1 MKKVSFYSLLLSVF
15 VAAIFSLVACN
26 DSSDKK
32 PEQTKLSIVTTI
44 YPEYAWVKEILG
56 QRADSVELT
65 LLIKNGVDLHS
76 YKPTAQ
82 DIAKI
87 ASANMVVY
95 VGGESDKWIKDAL
108 AATPKKGRSEI
119 NLMETLGDRVKAEE
133 IVEGMDA
140 EHHHH
145 HHEEHA
151 EEHEHE
157 HHSEHVEEHE
167 HEHHSEHAEEHEHEH
182 HSEHAEAHEHDEHHK
197 MHAQHRSKIGKKH
210 EHHDEH
216 AEEHEHDEH
225 HSEHAEAHEHH
236 HDHEEE
242 VENDEHVW
250 LSLKNAEIL
259 VQKITVELAKL
270 DMAHGTAYKDNATDY
285 IARIKALDGDYRT
298 AIENASRKT
307 ILFGDRFPFRYL
319 VDDYGIK
326 YYAAFVGCS
335 AESEASFETIA
346 FLAGKMDSD
355 SLPAI
360 LTIEKGNKKI
370 ANAVL
375 AASKNS
381 KDAQILTI
389 NSMQAVTEQQIAEGE
404 SYLSIMQTNL
414 EILKKALN

>member
-1 MKKVSFYSLLLSVF
+1 MKKVSFYSLLFSVF
-15 VAAIFSLVACN
+15 AAAIFSLVACN
-26 DSSDKK
+26 ETSDKK

-95 VGGESDKWIKDAL
+95 VGGESDEWIKDAL
-108 AATPKKGRSEI
+108 EATPKKDRSEI
-119 NLMETLGDRVKAEE
+119 NLMKALGDRVKAEE
-133 IVEGMDA
+133 IVEGMQGETREDA
-140 EHHHH
+140 KEDHEHHEHADPSTSSGTKEHHHH
-145 HHEEHA
+145 
-151 EEHEHE
+151 
-157 HHSEHVEEHE
+157 
-167 HEHHSEHAEEHEHEH
+167 
-182 HSEHAEAHEHDEHHK
+182 D
-197 MHAQHRSKIGKKH
+197 
-210 EHHDEH
+210 
-216 AEEHEHDEH
+216 
-225 HSEHAEAHEHH
+225 
-236 HDHEEE
+236 EE

-270 DMAHGTAYKDNATDY
+270 DLAHASAYKDNAADY
-285 IARIKALDGDYRT
+285 IARIRVLDGDYRK
-298 AIENASRKT
+298 AIESAHRKT

-335 AESEASFETIA
+335 AESEANFETIA
-346 FLAGKMDSD
+346 FLANKMDSD

-370 ANAVL
+370 ASAVL

-381 KDAQILTI
+381 KNAQILTI
-389 NSMQAVTEQQIAEGE
+389 NSMQSVTEQQIAKGE
-404 SYLSIMQTNL
+404 SYLTIMQTNL

>member
-1 MKKVSFYSLLLSVF
+1 MKKVSFYSLLLFVF

-119 NLMETLGDRVKAEE
+119 NLMEALGDRVKAEE
-133 IVEGMDA
+133 IVEGMEA
-140 EHHHH
+140 EHHYH

-157 HHSEHVEEHE
+157 HHSEHVEAHE
-167 HEHHSEHAEEHEHEH
+167 HDEHHSEHVEEHEH
-182 HSEHAEAHEHDEHHK
+182 HSEHAEAHEHDEHH
-197 MHAQHRSKIGKKH
+197 
-210 EHHDEH
+210 
-216 AEEHEHDEH
+216 
-225 HSEHAEAHEHH
+225 SEHVEAHEHH

-270 DMAHGTAYKDNATDY
+270 DMAHGTAYKNNATDY
-285 IARIKALDGDYRT
+285 IARIKALDSDYRT
-298 AIENASRKT
+298 AIESASRKT

-381 KDAQILTI
+381 KNAQILTI

>member
-1 MKKVSFYSLLLSVF
+1 MKKVSFYSLLLFVF

-26 DSSDKK
+26 ESSDKK

-82 DIAKI
+82 DIAKT

-95 VGGESDKWIKDAL
+95 VGGESDEWIKDAL
-108 AATPKKGRSEI
+108 EATPKKGRSEI
-119 NLMETLGDRVKAEE
+119 NLMTALGDRVKAEE
-133 IVEGMDA
+133 IVEGM
-140 EHHHH
+140 EGFETKEISSEEEHHHHHH

-157 HHSEHVEEHE
+157 HH
-167 HEHHSEHAEEHEHEH
+167 
-182 HSEHAEAHEHDEHHK
+182 
-197 MHAQHRSKIGKKH
+197 
-210 EHHDEH
+210 EH

-236 HDHEEE
+236 HDHEHEI
-242 VENDEHVW
+242 ENDEHVW
-250 LSLKNAEIL
+250 LSLKNAEIF

-270 DMAHGTAYKDNATDY
+270 DLAHATTYKDNATDY
-285 IARIKALDGDYRT
+285 IARIKALDGDYRA
-298 AIENASRKT
+298 AIESAPRKT

-360 LTIEKGNKKI
+360 LAIEKGNKKI

>member
-15 VAAIFSLVACN
+15 AAAIFSLVACN
-26 DSSDKK
+26 ETSDKK

-87 ASANMVVY
+87 ASANMVIY
-95 VGGESDKWIKDAL
+95 VGGESDEWIKDAL
-108 AATPKKGRSEI
+108 EATPKKGRSEI
-119 NLMETLGDRVKAEE
+119 NLMKALGDRVKAEE
-133 IVEGMDA
+133 IVEGMQGFETKDVVRQKVTEPAEVHQPEQETREDA
-140 EHHHH
+140 KEDH
-145 HHEEHA
+145 
-151 EEHEHE
+151 
-157 HHSEHVEEHE
+157 
-167 HEHHSEHAEEHEHEH
+167 
-182 HSEHAEAHEHDEHHK
+182 EHAEAHDAGE
-197 MHAQHRSKIGKKH
+197 H
-210 EHHDEH
+210 EHHTKH
-216 AEEHEHDEH
+216 AEEHD
-225 HSEHAEAHEHH
+225 HEHH
-236 HDHEEE
+236 EHADPSTSSGIKEHHHHDED

-270 DMAHGTAYKDNATDY
+270 DLAHASAYKDNAADY
-285 IARIKALDGDYRT
+285 IARITALDGDYRK
-298 AIENASRKT
+298 AIESAHRKT

-346 FLAGKMDSD
+346 FLANKMDSD

-389 NSMQAVTEQQIAEGE
+389 NSMQSVTEQQIAEGE